1 MGLFASQSS
10 PKQTK
15 PTKLFDSHPNHLL
28 EVTGKRD
35 FLCLKQLSPLG
46 FLHSPGGGRWGKTK
60 KSLLHKTHQSA
71 STTIV
76 HNKVFFNKRECNNV
90 LLLLFRFCNR
100 ERNKVILA
108 LLIPEFFLDLDF

>member
-46 FLHSPGGGRWGKTK
+46 FLLSPGGGRWGKK
-60 KSLLHKTHQSA
+60 KIPSSQNSPERFNNNSAQQSVFQQKRVQQRASSL
-71 STTIV
+71 V
-76 HNKVFFNKRECNNV
+76 
-90 LLLLFRFCNR
+90 
-100 ERNKVILA
+100 
-108 LLIPEFFLDLDF
+108 